1 MGMNVI
7 NAGNE
12 CEFKRGGRCIKHGVV
27 GEKIVKKE
35 RLWTKLKGGLH
46 GWVTKQKT
54 SYTCK
59 LGGSDQDMIK
69 GQNKLISSS
78 DDIALGEGDNVT
90 QGLKSNQ
97 GISGAEIRGAGSKS
111 DELIGT

>member
-1 MGMNVI
+1 
-7 NAGNE
+7 
-12 CEFKRGGRCIKHGVV
+12 
-27 GEKIVKKE
+27 
-35 RLWTKLKGGLH
+35 
-46 GWVTKQKT
+46 
-54 SYTCK
+54 
-59 LGGSDQDMIK
+59 MIK

-111 DELIGT
+111 DELIGTKTKT